1 MTWRS
6 GSSERLNDRAAAVA
20 RRTDSVATLRYDA
33 WLSDHRLGRLV
44 VSSIEEIISTVQQA
58 QNMVNQAIAATG
70 AAIERTGQMQ
80 GQMAAAGV
88 RDKVQQLAVAKDAIE
103 KYRAY
108 LGGSNEP
115 ANQAINLVKAVDG

>member
-1 MTWRS
+1 M
-6 GSSERLNDRAAAVA
+6 
-20 RRTDSVATLRYDA
+20 
-33 WLSDHRLGRLV
+33 
-44 VSSIEEIISTVQQA
+44 SSIEEIISTVQQA
-58 QNMVNQAIAATG
+58 QNMVNQATEATG

-115 ANQAINLVKAVDG
+115 ANQAINLVKAVGG

>member
-1 MTWRS
+1 
-6 GSSERLNDRAAAVA
+6 
-20 RRTDSVATLRYDA
+20 
-33 WLSDHRLGRLV
+33 LV